1 MSDCKEIESVVEVR
15 VTKREQMSL
24 RTNVSP
30 TKRSSVR
37 STETLREVSAKVA
50 EAWWSGSEG
59 LSKPVISVGLSLKSK
74 MLSS

>member
-1 MSDCKEIESVVEVR
+1 MSDCKETESVVVVR
-15 VTKREQMSL
+15 VTEREQISL
-24 RTNVSP
+24 RTKVSP

-37 STETLREVSAKVA
+37 GTVTLREVSAKVA

-59 LSKPVISVGLSLKSK
+59 LSKPIISVGLSLKSK

>member
-24 RTNVSP
+24 RTKVSP

-59 LSKPVISVGLSLKSK
+59 LNKPIISVGLSLKSK